1 MRLDLNEV
9 FMFGLTLVCIVSTAA
24 GLYLIW
30 LALFSSRNQ

>member
-9 FMFGLTLVCIVSTAA
+9 FMFGLSLVCLASGAA

-30 LALFSSRNQ
+30 LALFSSRK